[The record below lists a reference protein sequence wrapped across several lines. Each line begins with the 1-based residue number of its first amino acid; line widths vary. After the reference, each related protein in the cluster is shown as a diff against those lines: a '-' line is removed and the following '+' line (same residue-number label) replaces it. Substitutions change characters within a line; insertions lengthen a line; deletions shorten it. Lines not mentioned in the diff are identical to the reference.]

1 MRQNVFQP
9 ELSDSLSFCA
19 EMDFFS
25 PKDAARWA
33 SRYLGKNVTS
43 NNVLYLINYGK
54 IGNYAQNARENLI
67 SKTELKAYY
76 DSVILNKTEYLNPL
90 SFAQFKEAETTKHIH
105 RLHPYKGKFIPQ
117 LVAYFLDNHTDDL
130 KKEVFFKSGDIILD
144 FFCGSGTTLAVANEL
159 GIHAIGLEL
168 SYFNTLL
175 CNVKIKDYDLKKMEK
190 ELKKLIFILETTE
203 RQGNITEF
211 DFLLT
216 EELSEFN
223 RQYFPSKEFKRR
235 VALKE
240 INEKVFGA
248 EKEKEFLP
256 IFKRIIQQFGIQIET
271 NQNGNFFEKW
281 YLKNIQNEILLLKNE
296 IDKAPSDLQDVLRI
310 ILSRT
315 ARSCRATT
323 HSDLATLNAPIVHP
337 YFCFKHGRICKPLFS
352 ITKWFKRYAKDTLC
366 RLSEFQKI
374 KTNTFQICLN
384 ADSTNCNIL
393 ELMKQKD
400 SPFTKL
406 FEKQK
411 IAGIFSSPPYVGL
424 IDYHEQHAYA
434 YDIFGFP
441 RNDKSEIGKLKDGQ
455 GKLAQEKYVQKI
467 ATALLNAKPFLAEN
481 YKIFLVAND
490 KFNLYPKIAE
500 LAGMKITQRFER
512 PVLNRSEKDK
522 KKYNESIFLMECK

>member
-1 MRQNVFQP
+1 MRPVQP
-9 ELSDSLSFCA
+9 DLFDSPPFWA
-19 EMDFFS
+19 EADFFS
-25 PKDAARWA
+25 PKDAALWA
-33 SRYLGKNVTS
+33 SHYLGKNVTS
-43 NNVLYLINYGK
+43 NNVLYLLNYGK
-54 IGNYAQNARENLI
+54 ITNHAQNSRENLI

-76 DSVILNKTEYLNPL
+76 DSAILNKTEHLNPL

-130 KKEVFFKSGDIILD
+130 KKEVFFKKGDIVLD
-144 FFCGSGTTLAVANEL
+144 FFCGSGTSLAVANEL

-168 SYFNTLL
+168 SAFNSLI
-175 CNVKIKDYDLKKMEK
+175 CNAKIKDYDLKSLEK
-190 ELKKLIFILETTE
+190 ELKKLIIILENAE
-203 RQGNITEF
+203 RKENIAEF
-211 DFLLT
+211 DSLLA
-216 EELSEFN
+216 EELSAFN
-223 RQYFPSKEFKRR
+223 KKHFPSKEFKRK
-235 VALKE
+235 VALKA
-240 INEKVFGA
+240 INEKAYGQ
-248 EKEKEFLP
+248 EKEEEFLAV
-256 IFKRIIQQFGIQIET
+256 FNALIQQFSIPMET
-271 NQNGNFFEKW
+271 NPNGNFFEKW

-296 IDKAPSDLQDVLRI
+296 IDSAPPDLQDILRI

-323 HSDLATLNAPIVHP
+323 HSDLATLNEPIVRP

-352 ITKWFKRYAKDTLC
+352 ILKWFKTYAKDTLC
-366 RLSEFQKI
+366 RLKIFQQL

-384 ADSTNCNIL
+384 ADSTNCDIL
-393 ELMKQKD
+393 ELLKEKNT
-400 SPFTKL
+400 PFATL

-441 RNDKSEIGKLKDGQ
+441 RNDDNEIGALKDGQ
-455 GKLAQEKYVQKI
+455 GKLAQEKYTQKI
-467 ATALLNAKPFLAEN
+467 ASALLNAKPFLAEN

-500 LAGMKITQRFER
+500 LAHMKITQRFER

-522 KKYNESIFLMECK
+522 SKYSESIFLLEEL